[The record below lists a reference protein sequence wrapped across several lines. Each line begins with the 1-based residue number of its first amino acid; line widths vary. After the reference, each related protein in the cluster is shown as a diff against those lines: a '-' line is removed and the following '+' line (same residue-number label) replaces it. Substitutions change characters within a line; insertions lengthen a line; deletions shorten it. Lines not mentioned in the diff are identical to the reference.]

1 MPIQLLSPPLALRAR
16 GPFALFSDPALKAE
30 RVTVP
35 VMTPTA
41 AQGVLSAVLWKPA
54 IEWRIE
60 RIKVLA
66 PIRFTS
72 IRRNEVNSK
81 AQMPSAAAVASGGS
95 VPQFYADEDRSQ
107 RNAVLLRDV
116 DYVIEARFAMTPAA
130 GPGDNV
136 TKFAEMFRRRVDK
149 GQCFTIPYL
158 GAREFAADVSPADGA
173 PSPIAESREL
183 GRILWWI
190 DYSVAGRTRPHFFEA
205 KLVQGILEVPPPDQ
219 ANGGPA

>member
-136 TKFAEMFRRRVDK
+136 TKFAEMFHHSLPWRPGIRRR
-149 GQCFTIPYL
+149 C
-158 GAREFAADVSPADGA
+158 
-173 PSPIAESREL
+173 
-183 GRILWWI
+183 
-190 DYSVAGRTRPHFFEA
+190 VAGRWCSLADCREPRARPHPLVDRLQRGRADAATLLRGEA
-205 KLVQGILEVPPPDQ
+205 CAGHLGSPS
-219 ANGGPA
+219 A